1 MKLPFVRTVNAH
13 GLVTIPA
20 KMRHELGWKPGTKL
34 VIAVVESR
42 FVLQSAKDRKKEQR
56 QAKPAK
62 TKRKSRESSRGSY
75 LYIGGSKGVSPEP
88 SQVQQNRQPVSAA
101 CAVSRPVGW
110 ETLE

>member
-42 FVLQSAKDRKKEQR
+42 FVLQSVKDWKREQR

-62 TKRKSRESSRGSY
+62 TKRKRKKR
-75 LYIGGSKGVSPEP
+75 
-88 SQVQQNRQPVSAA
+88 
-101 CAVSRPVGW
+101 
-110 ETLE
+110 